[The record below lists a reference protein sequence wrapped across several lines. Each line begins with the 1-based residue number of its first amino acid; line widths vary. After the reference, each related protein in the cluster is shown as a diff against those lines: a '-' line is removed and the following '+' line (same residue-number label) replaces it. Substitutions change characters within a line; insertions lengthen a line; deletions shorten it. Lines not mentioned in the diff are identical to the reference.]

1 MTKNEKHRINE
12 LRLNGYGY
20 KKIAKELGL
29 SVNTVKSYLA
39 RVRLKNRLWKPRI
52 YALTVEIS

>member
-1 MTKNEKHRINE
+1 MTENEKHRINE

-20 KKIAKELGL
+20 KKIARELGL

-39 RVRLKNRLWKPRI
+39 RV
-52 YALTVEIS
+52 

>member
-1 MTKNEKHRINE
+1 MTKIEKHRINE

-29 SVNTVKSYLA
+29 SINTVKSHLA
-39 RVRLKNRLWKPRI
+39 RARV
-52 YALTVEIS
+52 